1 MSIKRLLSTTIIIV
15 IGTVTLTLSAQDF
28 SELYRRANNGEV
40 WAMNNLANCYAN
52 GEGVESNLEKAVYWY
67 KKGAENGCETAM
79 YNLSFYYKKGDV
91 VEQNYEKALELLKR
105 SARLNYS
112 YASTTL
118 GVAYFSGDYGLEVN
132 YNIAKKYLK
141 DASFTENVNAMC
153 YYGWMHAKAL
163 GVNKDKYKA
172 KYWLDKSV
180 ENGYAYANIP
190 LYILSTEDSDFW
202 GSPSYYKE
210 EVLRTITYSSFCS
223 IVARYYDKEYVRCI
237 NENDSNKDFYGQAAF
252 NMLLDSYNKTGDAY
266 ACAGLGVYYEDG
278 IGVEPNTEEAL
289 KYYIKSHELGMP
301 NMTTHIQNACEK
313 LNKLSLYFEVLSAS
327 RETTDTDLLNELAY
341 CYAQGIGTNVNL
353 NMAHTIID
361 RAIQI
366 KPNYAFLYDS
376 KGEFFILAGD
386 RKNALKMYKKVMKL
400 DPTFYISYPN
410 TVLYDYVN
418 KK

>member
-1 MSIKRLLSTTIIIV
+1 MSIKRLFFIV
-15 IGTVTLTLSAQDF
+15 VAILVESSLFRVSAQDF
-28 SELYRRANNGEV
+28 GELYRRANNGEV

-52 GEGVESNLEKAVYWY
+52 GEEVTKDISKAVYWY
-67 KKGAENGCETAM
+67 KKGAENGSEVAM
-79 YNLSFYYKKGDV
+79 YNLSFYYKRGDV
-91 VEQNYEKALELLKR
+91 VEQNYEKAIELLKR
-105 SARLNYS
+105 SAKLNYS
-112 YASTTL
+112 YASKEL
-118 GVAYFSGDYGLEVN
+118 GVAYFHGDYNLKVN
-132 YNIAKKYLK
+132 YNIAQKFLK
-141 DASFTENVNAMC
+141 DASFTENTTAMC

-172 KYWLDKSV
+172 KYWLNKSV

-366 KPNYAFLYDS
+366 KPDDANLYDS
-376 KGEFFILAGD
+376 KGEFFMFSGD
-386 RKNALKMYKKVMKL
+386 RKNAQKMYKKVMKME
-400 DPTFYISYPN
+400 PTFYIDYPN
-410 TVLYDYVN
+410 SKLYNYIN
-418 KK
+418 TK